1 MVINNKEK
9 RLIVNS
15 IYTTIAQN
23 KNTIKLYS
31 EYKVLR
37 KWIKPYKKENEQ
49 LEQLKNKILWENG
62 LI

>member
-31 EYKVLR
+31 KYKVLR